1 MKNRLKYYI
10 DLIVNGMLL
19 TPFNLRLSYSLG
31 SNPIDDMKRLL
42 GIDSVKYI
50 VDGGAY
56 RGDFSLD
63 MANVFPHATIYAFEP
78 QNNSFALL
86 AQNTATIDRIE
97 SVNCALGNNSGK
109 AVFYTNL
116 SPLTNSLSKST
127 SDAMNYFQGFNDP
140 KTMEDVEVVTL
151 NDFLS
156 KKGISG
162 IDILKL
168 DLQGH
173 ELEAIQGLGALL
185 SSVKLIYAEVE
196 FLKLYDGASLFSEVE
211 LYLRERGF
219 VFFQLYGLVRS
230 PKNGRL
236 LYGDAVFVNSKCIS
250 V

>member
-1 MKNRLKYYI
+1 MKYII
-10 DLIVNGMLL
+10 DLIVNKILL
-19 TPFNLRLSYSLG
+19 KPFKLKVAYRSG
-31 SNPIDDMKRLL
+31 SNPIDDIKTLL
-42 GIDSVKYI
+42 GNDSVKYI

-63 MANVFPHATIYAFEP
+63 MAKAFPNAAILAFEP

-86 AQNTATIDRIE
+86 SKNTATIDRIKP
-97 SVNCALGNNSGK
+97 VNYALGNKNGQ
-109 AVFYTNL
+109 ALFYTNV

-127 SDAMNYFQGFNDP
+127 SDAMEYFRGFNDL
-140 KTMEDVEVVTL
+140 KTTENVDVITL
-151 NDFLS
+151 LDFCS
-156 KKGISG
+156 KEGICD

-173 ELEAIQGLGALL
+173 ELQAIQGLGVLL
-185 SSVKLIYAEVE
+185 NSVKLIYAEVE
-196 FLKLYDGASLFSEVE
+196 FLKLYEGASLFSDIE

-219 VFFQLYGLVRS
+219 LFFQLYGLVRS

-250 V
+250 I